1 MLTNDCLPNS
11 WTYNVLIQGLCKEDK
26 VQEALMLI
34 GKMIK
39 IGLELD
45 IATYTIFIERVLKS
59 FDFFEAR
66 KLFGQLGASG
76 LKPDVCTYTSFILA
90 YCTQGMIKEAEDMM
104 NEMMEKGVQPD
115 TATYTVFIDAYCHA
129 GQINCGF
136 DVLKRIVWKIME
148 FDDAIELFS
157 EMVKR
162 GCEPKVNT
170 FDALTVGLCKERR
183 IEEALKL
190 VNHMLT
196 NGIPPNERKHEKGKE
211 VFCGLLDGYNSDE
224 VAWTILLDGLLKH
237 GLVKRYFEL
246 VDVME
251 KKGCHL
257 NRHTYQMLVD
267 KMGV

>member
-1 MLTNDCLPNS
+1 
-11 WTYNVLIQGLCKEDK
+11 
-26 VQEALMLI
+26 
-34 GKMIK
+34 
-39 IGLELD
+39 
-45 IATYTIFIERVLKS
+45 
-59 FDFFEAR
+59 
-66 KLFGQLGASG
+66 
-76 LKPDVCTYTSFILA
+76 
-90 YCTQGMIKEAEDMM
+90 
-104 NEMMEKGVQPD
+104 
-115 TATYTVFIDAYCHA
+115 
-129 GQINCGF
+129 
-136 DVLKRIVWKIME
+136 ME

-170 FDALTVGLCKERR
+170 FDALTAGFCKERR

-196 NGIPPNERKHEKGKE
+196 NGIPPNESIYTSLVNCLCYLKMFDKALTLVNTMVENGILVDLESYKLLICGLYEDGKHEKGKE